1 MAAGACGAA
10 FVPLHTLPDSDTQ
23 LLGLALGL
31 GLGLIALASV
41 VAGKTVVDQRKGIEE
56 RPELVRPELEEEVAE
71 RVVELRE
78 GVSRR
83 KLIGGAGAVA
93 GAGIGV
99 AAIAPL
105 ASLGSNNVNEILKE
119 SPWSKG
125 VRLGDDNGEPLSAAQ
140 FEIGSWDTAFPEGA
154 NKRALGSQV
163 VVVQIDE
170 DEVLE

>member
-10 FVPLHTLPDSDTQ
+10 FVLLYTFDEFNTQ

-31 GLGLIALASV
+31 GLGFIALASV
-41 VAGKTVVDQRKGIEE
+41 VAGKSVVDQRKGIEE
-56 RPELVRPELEEEVAE
+56 RPELVRPELEEEVAK

-83 KLIGGAGAVA
+83 KLIAGAGAVA
-93 GAGIGV
+93 GACIGV

-119 SPWSKG
+119 SPGSKG
-125 VRLGDDNGEPLSAAQ
+125 VRLVDDNGEP
-140 FEIGSWDTAFPEGA
+140 
-154 NKRALGSQV
+154 
-163 VVVQIDE
+163 
-170 DEVLE
+170 